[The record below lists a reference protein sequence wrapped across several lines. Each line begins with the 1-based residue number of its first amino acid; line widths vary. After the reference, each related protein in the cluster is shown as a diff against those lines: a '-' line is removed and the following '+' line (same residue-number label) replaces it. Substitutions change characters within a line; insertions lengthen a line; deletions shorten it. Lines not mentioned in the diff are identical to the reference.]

1 MMAFLRNVRIFA
13 SFSHLEADQRD
24 VALPCTNTLPADSFL
39 HSARQQQTRLL
50 RATDRASPEQVLH
63 PLLCQ

>member
-1 MMAFLRNVRIFA
+1 MAFLRNVRIFA
-13 SFSHLEADQRD
+13 AFSHPEADQRD
-24 VALPCTNTLPADSFL
+24 FALPCTDTLHANSFL

-50 RATDRASPEQVLH
+50 RATNRASPEQVLH